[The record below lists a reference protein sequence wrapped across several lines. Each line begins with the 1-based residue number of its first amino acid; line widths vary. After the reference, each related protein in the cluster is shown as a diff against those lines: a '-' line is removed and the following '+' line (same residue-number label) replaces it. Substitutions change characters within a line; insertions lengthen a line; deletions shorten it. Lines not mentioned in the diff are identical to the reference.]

1 MTLPVLFI
9 LFAGATGVSGTLSWL
24 VQRRAVW
31 RGAVVPP
38 RSDRWHRS
46 ATPTFGGI
54 AIAAT
59 SLVFASALLFGA
71 LSIDEVMVPL
81 AVVMAAFAM
90 FVVGLADDSLRL
102 TPLAKMVASL
112 TIGAFF
118 VFSLSTPE
126 ALPSWAAV
134 LAIIWF
140 GGIVHALNLLDNM
153 DGLAAG
159 VGLFA
164 SLLFV
169 WAFGPVL
176 GPTLGA
182 VLVVMAGS
190 LLGFLVWN
198 RHPARLFMGDCGSL
212 FIGAVL
218 AGTSL
223 VPVIHKGGSF
233 FLNGFVVVLI
243 LVVPLFDT
251 GFVLL
256 LRRLA
261 GRQATRGGTDHVSHR
276 LVSLGFSER
285 SAVRILYGFGLLG
298 GSLAVLLTGPGYDAL
313 LPLAWLFVVAMTLV
327 GIYLAR
333 VPAYE
338 ADDFL
343 ALQKTSFAPFL
354 KDLAFRWHAGQVLLD
369 VLLISTVF
377 YASYLIRF
385 EGEALETFLSSF
397 TASLPIVLGCKLV
410 ALYLSGLYARSW
422 HTFGIRDLYA
432 VVRGVGG
439 GSILSIL
446 AAAYFFRF
454 ELFSRGVFLFDALL
468 LFVAVVATRASFR
481 LMGEAAASRSKHS
494 RRVLIYGAGSGGQL
508 LAREMRANREWHL
521 NPIGFLDDDPA
532 KQLRWIL
539 GVPVRGGL
547 NDLKKNLSRADVE
560 ELILSSAAINGTIE
574 TQIRKICDE
583 RGVLVRRLHLEIS

>member
-1 MTLPVLFI
+1 M
-9 LFAGATGVSGTLSWL
+9 
-24 VQRRAVW
+24 
-31 RGAVVPP
+31 VPP

-54 AIAAT
+54 AIAVT
-59 SLVFASALLFGA
+59 SLVFASALLFWA
-71 LSIDEVMVPL
+71 LSIDEVTVPL
-81 AVVMAAFAM
+81 AVVLAAFAM

-112 TIGAFF
+112 AIGAFF

-126 ALPSWAAV
+126 TLPSWAAV

-159 VGLFA
+159 VGLFT
-164 SLLFV
+164 SVLFA

-182 VLVVMAGS
+182 VLVVVAGS

-198 RHPARLFMGDCGSL
+198 RHLARLFMGDCGSL
-212 FIGAVL
+212 FIDAVL

-223 VPVIHKGGSF
+223 VPVIHQDGSF
-233 FLNGFVVVLI
+233 LFNGFVIILI

-251 GFVLL
+251 GVVLL
-256 LRRLA
+256 LRRLV
-261 GRQATRGGTDHVSHR
+261 GQQATRGGTDHVSHR

-298 GSLAVLLTGPGYDAL
+298 GSLAVLLTGSGNDAL
-313 LPLAWLFVVAMTLV
+313 LPLAGLFVVAMTLV

-343 ALQKTSFAPFL
+343 ALQKTSLAPFL
-354 KDLAFRWHAGQVLLD
+354 KDLAFRWHVGQVLLD

-377 YASYLIRF
+377 YVSYLIRF

-397 TASLPIVLGCKLV
+397 TASLPIVLGCKLSGTLSLWALLPLV
-410 ALYLSGLYARSW
+410 AHLRDPRSLRRGSGSRGWLNFVDLGSCLFLPVRAVLSRRGPVRRAA
-422 HTFGIRDLYA
+422 TFCGGSGDSGFVQAYGR
-432 VVRGVGG
+432 GG
-439 GSILSIL
+439 GKPQQAQPARADLRCRL
-446 AAAYFFRF
+446 W
-454 ELFSRGVFLFDALL
+454 G
-468 LFVAVVATRASFR
+468 VAVGEGDACEPRMASQP
-481 LMGEAAASRSKHS
+481 G
-494 RRVLIYGAGSGGQL
+494 
-508 LAREMRANREWHL
+508 
-521 NPIGFLDDDPA
+521 
-532 KQLRWIL
+532 WI
-539 GVPVRGGL
+539 PR
-547 NDLKKNLSRADVE
+547 
-560 ELILSSAAINGTIE
+560 
-574 TQIRKICDE
+574 
-583 RGVLVRRLHLEIS
+583 